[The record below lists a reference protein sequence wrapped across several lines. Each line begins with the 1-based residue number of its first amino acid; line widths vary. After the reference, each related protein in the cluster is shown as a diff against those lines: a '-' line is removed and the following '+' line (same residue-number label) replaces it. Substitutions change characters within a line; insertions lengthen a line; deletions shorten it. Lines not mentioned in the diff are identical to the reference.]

1 MRPPILPGVMVRL
14 RTGEGDVLD
23 NELRRIPMVR
33 CCWAKV
39 KELRR
44 GARGVAVGVVEAEE
58 ATEFLRLFP
67 LRGDETIDLVI
78 KLHRGDIAVCIGR
91 KKNTRVSLELET

>member
-1 MRPPILPGVMVRL
+1 MVRL
-14 RTGEGDVLD
+14 RTGLGLVRD

-67 LRGDETIDLVI
+67 LRGEETIDLVI
-78 KLHRGDIAVCIGR
+78 MLHRGDIAASKIQ
-91 KKNTRVSLELET
+91 ELEKPRPELLNNQKL